1 MTLLVFVM
9 DLVAHED
16 FVNFIGI
23 VINDSPYSGEGQASI
38 DPEILKGAR
47 TDLKQFHD
55 FRGLQPF
62 F

>member
-1 MTLLVFVM
+1 MALLVFVM
-9 DLVAHED
+9 DLVSHQD
-16 FVNFIGI
+16 FVYFIGI
-23 VINDSPYSGEGQASI
+23 VINDPPYSGERQVSI